1 MLSRH
6 KFHTLVATLATS
18 LLGCAGS
25 PVLTPIFTA
34 VTAKGFHTWGVEAGA
49 AYCWGGNFFGE
60 LGDGTTTNRSTPT
73 LVLGGVSFVAVSAG
87 SFHTCGVTP
96 AGAAYCWGR
105 NSFGELGDGTTI
117 NQLTPVP
124 VLAGGRFFTA
134 VSAGYSYTCG
144 LTAAGDVYCWGHN
157 NSGQLGDGT
166 TTDRL
171 TPVLVLSV
179 VNFVAV
185 SARAGHTCRLTAAGA
200 PHCCG
205 PNDSGHLGAAT
216 TTTTA
221 TPAPGQSLRVPA
233 AVER

>member
-34 VTAKGFHTWGVEAGA
+34 VTAKGFHTCGVEAGA

-60 LGDGTTTNRSTPT
+60 VGDGTT
-73 LVLGGVSFVAVSAG
+73 V
-87 SFHTCGVTP
+87 
-96 AGAAYCWGR
+96 
-105 NSFGELGDGTTI
+105 

-144 LTAAGDVYCWGHN
+144 LTAAGDVYCW
-157 NSGQLGDGT
+157 
-166 TTDRL
+166 
-171 TPVLVLSV
+171 
-179 VNFVAV
+179 
-185 SARAGHTCRLTAAGA
+185 
-200 PHCCG
+200 
-205 PNDSGHLGAAT
+205 
-216 TTTTA
+216 
-221 TPAPGQSLRVPA
+221 
-233 AVER
+233 